1 MNKTYLLEPCCIE
14 RQAPYAL
21 SEAKGRAMMW
31 TNGDVTVSH
40 WFKALSYMAGPTHRL
55 TLVVK
60 EPDVQLMRW
69 IRTWMQRGWTTEV
82 RLTASTDARQL
93 VTAELEGLTDK
104 VTVAQ
109 DATIRSEAMVLEGDE
124 GTIVIAGP
132 MMTAV
137 QPGLT
142 TYAVMRT
149 KEGGCDL
156 LQAIV
161 ARNKAHALS
170 MDDGRGHTERNNVT
184 QKARKAQKAR
194 IVLSRK

>member
-1 MNKTYLLEPCCIE
+1 ME

-55 TLVVK
+55 TLVVR
-60 EPDVQLMRW
+60 EPDVQMMRW

-132 MMTAV
+132 MLTAV

-142 TYAVMRT
+142 MYAVMRT
-149 KEGGCDL
+149 KDGGCDL
-156 LQAIV
+156 LQAIE
-161 ARNKAHALS
+161 ARHKAHTLS
-170 MDDGRGHTERNNVT
+170 MDDVRG
-184 QKARKAQKAR
+184 QKEEVKDTTKDMVSPSAPKKK
-194 IVLSRK
+194 SKKK

>member
-1 MNKTYLLEPCCIE
+1 MNTTFLLEPCCIE

-55 TLVVK
+55 TMVVK

-93 VTAELEGLTDK
+93 VKAELDGLTDK

-132 MMTAV
+132 MLTAM

-142 TYAVMRT
+142 MYAVMRT
-149 KEGGCDL
+149 TDGGCDL
-156 LQAIV
+156 VQAIV
-161 ARNKAHALS
+161 ARQKAHALS
-170 MDDGRGHTERNNVT
+170 MDDLRGHTERNNVT
-184 QKARKAQKAR
+184 RKARKAQK
-194 IVLSRK
+194 

>member
-1 MNKTYLLEPCCIE
+1 MNTTFLLEPCCIE

-93 VTAELEGLTDK
+93 VKAELEGLTDK

-109 DATIRSEAMVLEGDE
+109 DATIRSEAMVLEGDD

-132 MMTAV
+132 MLTAM

-142 TYAVMRT
+142 MYAVMRT
-149 KEGGCDL
+149 TDGGCDL
-156 LQAIV
+156 VQAIV
-161 ARNKAHALS
+161 ARQKAHALS
-170 MDDGRGHTERNNVT
+170 MDDLRGHTERNNVT
-184 QKARKAQKAR
+184 RKARKAQK
-194 IVLSRK
+194 

>member
-93 VTAELEGLTDK
+93 VKAELEGLTDK

-109 DATIRSEAMVLEGDE
+109 DATIRSEAMVLEGDD

-132 MMTAV
+132 MLTAM

-142 TYAVMRT
+142 MYAVMRT
-149 KEGGCDL
+149 TDGGCDL

-161 ARNKAHALS
+161 ARQKAHALS
-170 MDDGRGHTERNNVT
+170 MDDLRGHTERNNVT
-184 QKARKAQKAR
+184 RKARKAQKGVVA
-194 IVLSRK
+194 SDK

>member
-69 IRTWMQRGWTTEV
+69 IRTWKQRGWTTEV

-161 ARNKAHALS
+161 ARHKAHALS
-170 MDDGRGHTERNNVT
+170 MDDGSGHTERNNVT

>member
-93 VTAELEGLTDK
+93 VKAELEGLTDK

-132 MMTAV
+132 MLTAM

-142 TYAVMRT
+142 MYAVMRT
-149 KEGGCDL
+149 TDGGCDL

-161 ARNKAHALS
+161 ARQKAHALS
-170 MDDGRGHTERNNVT
+170 MDDLRGHTERNNVT
-184 QKARKAQKAR
+184 RKARKAQKGVVA
-194 IVLSRK
+194 SDK